1 MAAHEM
7 RGLETLGV
15 HEMSEQEQREV
26 LGGGFWEKF
35 GGLVGRLVANARD
48 AAEDF
53 AAYASTYEYQNPK
66 YNGTWQG

>member
-15 HEMSEQEQREV
+15 HELSELEQREV
-26 LGGGFWEKF
+26 VGGGFWEKF
-35 GGLVGRLVANARD
+35 GRIVGAFVANAFD

-53 AAYASTYEYQNPK
+53 AAYVSTHEYENPK